1 MTLIDWM
8 VILFYCA
15 GLVAVGEIFS
25 RTTKSASGM
34 FVAGRQSPWW
44 LSGISSYMT
53 MFSAGTFVVW
63 GGIAY
68 EYGLVGAIICCFYGI
83 AAFLAGRFFAGKW
96 RRTCLSTAGEYIQLR
111 YGKGAFHFYTWY
123 GVFMLFMGGMTI
135 YGLAVML
142 CPLMPLS
149 AGNFL
154 RDGVTGNLSVDW
166 ACIILAAIVI
176 FYTMKGGLWAVLMT
190 DTLQFFVLMLAVIV
204 VVPLIIAKVGGVSA
218 FLDQAPA
225 GFLKPTAPG
234 FSWAFLVGWLL
245 LNTFQLGA
253 NWSYIQRHLCVP
265 TERDARRGMYLFGVL
280 YLFTP
285 FLWMAPPM
293 IYRVLHPGADPQE
306 AYILACSAV
315 LPPGIIGMMVAAM
328 FSATASSM
336 SSTLNTFAGVL
347 TDDVYRRLWRPQA
360 TEAETVRAGRVFTV
374 LIGLYI
380 LAGALIL
387 PRFATYRDVVIVMAS
402 LLGGSLMLPT
412 LWGLWS
418 RRVGPG
424 VVWGTIASGVVVGIL
439 QKYGFSQ
446 GGWFGKVEAM
456 SGLVSFVRA
465 HTRETDIF
473 IGLAVPLT
481 ILVIA
486 EWRGQL
492 QPGWER
498 LQAAIAKAQ
507 SDDAGTSTATTDAAR
522 LPILVVSLSLGFLA
536 VLMLGLTP
544 FSGDRWPTLLG
555 MSALLLMFSAFFARL
570 LRRRSTSDLLD
581 IDMEG
586 M

>member
-1 MTLIDWM
+1 MSIVDWG
-8 VILFYCA
+8 VILFYCG
-15 GLVAVGEIFS
+15 GLLVVGAIFS
-25 RTTKSASGM
+25 RTTNTASGM

-68 EYGLVGAIICCFYGI
+68 EHGLVGAIICCVYGI
-83 AAFLAGRFFAGKW
+83 AAFLAGRFFAGTW
-96 RRTCLSTAGEYIQLR
+96 RHTCLSTAGEYIQLR

-123 GVFMLFMGGMTI
+123 GVFTLFMGGMTI

-142 CPLMPLS
+142 CPLMPL
-149 AGNFL
+149 AEGNFL
-154 RDGVTGNLSVDW
+154 RDAATGNLSVDW

-204 VVPLIIAKVGGVSA
+204 VVPLLVAKVGGIGV
-218 FLDQAPA
+218 FLTQAPS
-225 GFLKPTAPG
+225 GFLRPTAPG

-253 NWSYIQRHLCVP
+253 NWSFVQRHLCVP

-285 FLWMAPPM
+285 FLWMTPPM
-293 IYRVLHPGADPQE
+293 VYRVLHPGADPQE
-306 AYILACSAV
+306 AYILACKSV
-315 LPPGIIGMMVAAM
+315 LPPGVIGMMAAAM

-360 TEAETVRAGRVFTV
+360 TERQTVRAGRVFTV

-424 VVWGTIASGVVVGIL
+424 VVWGTVAAGAAVGIL

-446 GGWFGKVEAM
+446 NGWFGRIEAM
-456 SGLVSFVRA
+456 SGLYGFVRN

-473 IGLAVPLT
+473 VGLAIPLI
-481 ILVIA
+481 ILIVA
-486 EWRGQL
+486 EWRGHVRQEW
-492 QPGWER
+492 QR
-498 LQAAIAKAQ
+498 LQDAIARGRAE
-507 SDDAGTSTATTDAAR
+507 DVGATAASADAAR
-522 LPILVVSLSLGFLA
+522 LPILVVTLSLGFLA
-536 VLMLGLTP
+536 VLMLGLAP
-544 FSGDRWPTLLG
+544 FSSDRWPTLLG
-555 MSALLLMFSAFFARL
+555 MAVLLILACAFFGRL
-570 LRRRSTSDLLD
+570 LRRAGGNRQIES
-581 IDMEG
+581 
-586 M
+586 

>member
-1 MTLIDWM
+1 MGFIDWT
-8 VILFYCA
+8 VILLYCA
-15 GLVAVGEIFS
+15 GLLVVGEIFS
-25 RTTKSASGM
+25 RTTRTASGM
-34 FVAGRQSPWW
+34 FVAGRKSPWW

-68 EYGLVGAIICCFYGI
+68 EHGLVGAIICSVYGI
-83 AAFLAGRFFAGKW
+83 AAFLAGRFFAGTW
-96 RRTCLSTAGEYIQLR
+96 RRTSLSTGGEFIQLR

-142 CPLMPLS
+142 CPLMPLPV
-149 AGNFL
+149 GNFL
-154 RDGVTGNLSVDW
+154 RDSATGNLSVDW

-190 DTLQFFVLMLAVIV
+190 DTLQFFVLILAVTV
-204 VVPLIIAKVGGVSA
+204 VVPLIIAKVGGFAA
-218 FLDQAPA
+218 FLEQAPA

-234 FSWAFLVGWLL
+234 FSWVFLVGWLL
-245 LNTFQLGA
+245 LNMFQLGA

-293 IYRVLHPGADPQE
+293 IYRVLNPNADPQE
-306 AYILACSAV
+306 AYILACRSV
-315 LPPGIIGMMVAAM
+315 LPPGVIGLMVAAM

-347 TDDVYRRLWRPQA
+347 TDDVYRRLCRPQA
-360 TEAETVRAGRVFTV
+360 SESETVFAGRIFTIV
-374 LIGLYI
+374 IGLYI
-380 LAGALIL
+380 LAGALVL
-387 PRFATYRDVVIVMAS
+387 PRFATYRDVVIVMGS

-418 RRVGPG
+418 KRVGPG
-424 VVWGTIASGVVVGIL
+424 VVWGTVAAGALIGAL

-446 GGWFGKVEAM
+446 NGWFSRIDAM
-456 SGLVSFVRA
+456 SGLFAFVRN

-473 IGLAVPLT
+473 IGLTVPLL
-481 ILVIA
+481 ILSVA
-486 EWRGQL
+486 EWRGKVR
-492 QPGWER
+492 PGWER
-498 LQAAIAKAQ
+498 LQTAIAKARRE
-507 SDDAGTSTATTDAAR
+507 DCANPAATAEAAR
-522 LPILVVSLSLGFLA
+522 LPILVVMISLGFLA
-536 VLMLGLTP
+536 VMMLGLTP
-544 FSGDRWPTLLG
+544 LSGDRWPTMLG
-555 MSALLLMFSAFFARL
+555 MAALLTTACAFFFHL
-570 LRRRSTSDLLD
+570 LRRTGVNVTKGGNR
-581 IDMEG
+581 
-586 M
+586 